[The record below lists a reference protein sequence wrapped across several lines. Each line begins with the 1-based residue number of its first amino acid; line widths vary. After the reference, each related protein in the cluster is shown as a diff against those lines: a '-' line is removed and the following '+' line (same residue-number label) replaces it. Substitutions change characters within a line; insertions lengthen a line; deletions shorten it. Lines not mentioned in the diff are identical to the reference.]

1 MTRSPRVLLVAPT
14 RRVAASVS
22 AELVDAGLRVTLV
35 TSFKAARQGLESS
48 PDLLISEVRLG
59 EYNGLHLALRAQ
71 VQGVRAIMLGALDRI
86 TQREAEALGA
96 GYLAD
101 DCDSEKLVDAVRAA
115 GLETRTRF
123 GRRRIHAA

>member
-14 RRVAASVS
+14 PSVAAKVS
-22 AELVDAGLRVTLV
+22 AELVEAGLRVTLV
-35 TSFKAARQGLESS
+35 THFKAARQGLESS

-71 VQGVRAIMLGALDRI
+71 GRGIRAIMLGALDRI
-86 TQREAEALGA
+86 TQREAETLGA
-96 GYLAD
+96 DFLAD
-101 DCDSEKLVDAVRAA
+101 DCDSEKLTDAVRAA

-123 GRRRIHAA
+123 GRR